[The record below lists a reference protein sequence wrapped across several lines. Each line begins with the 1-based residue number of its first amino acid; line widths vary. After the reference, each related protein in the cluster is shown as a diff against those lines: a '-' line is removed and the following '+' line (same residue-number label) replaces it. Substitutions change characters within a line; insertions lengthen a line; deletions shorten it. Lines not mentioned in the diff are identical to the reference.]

1 MASRLPLIV
10 PAQIGAANS
19 HTESDVKIVGLK
31 DITVKKKL
39 LLLSGIFLAGLSI
52 FAGLTYVTVNDVKI
66 GGAAYERV
74 ALQQRILDDF
84 TAPDELILEA
94 RLSVV
99 LIALD
104 VQNKSFDNLTGDIAR
119 FKKSKETFETGHQ
132 YWTTHPLSAQ
142 EGDLIAR
149 SYSAARQYLDI
160 ADTQYIPLVQAG
172 KYAEAENVRK
182 QLIQTFGEHERAS
195 LALGDLAN
203 AQVQSLEKQTASMVA
218 SRSFMLVVVA
228 LAVLGL
234 VGVLSLVVSTGIA
247 NPLIATMRVLHQIA
261 SGDLTPRLAIDG
273 KDEVAQMGDALNRM
287 ADELTNTM
295 AEISSE
301 VQVLSSASSELSATS
316 QQLKTSSDST
326 TSQASAVSA
335 AAEQVSQNVQ
345 TVATATEEMTSS
357 IKEIAK
363 NASQA
368 AEVASSA
375 AQLAHNTNATMTMLR
390 ESSGEIGKV
399 IKVITAIAE
408 QTNLLALNATIEA
421 ARAGEAGKGFAVVAN
436 EVKELA
442 KETAKATEDISTKVE
457 KIQLDA
463 NSAVGAIDEITAVI
477 ARINDIQNTIASA
490 VEEQTAATNEIARNI
505 AETSKGSVEI
515 SSNIT
520 GVAQT
525 ASDTQA
531 SASGAQQA
539 ADELLR
545 LATTLSG
552 VVEHFKIDA
561 GAGSRARRS
570 SMVGE
575 AAA

>member
-1 MASRLPLIV
+1 M
-10 PAQIGAANS
+10 
-19 HTESDVKIVGLK
+19 KIVGLK
-31 DITVKKKL
+31 DVTVKKKL
-39 LLLSGIFLAGLSI
+39 LLLSGIFLAGLFI
-52 FAGLTYVTVNDVKI
+52 FAGLSYVTVNDVKI
-66 GGAAYERV
+66 GGAAYEHV
-74 ALQQRILDDF
+74 ALQQRILDEY
-84 TAPDELILEA
+84 TPPDELLLEA

-104 VQNKSFDNLTGDIAR
+104 VQDKSLDNLSADVAR
-119 FKKSKETFETGHQ
+119 FKKAKASFEAGHD
-132 YWTTHPLSAQ
+132 YWATHSPSGP
-142 EGDLIAR
+142 EGELIAK
-149 SYSAARQYLDI
+149 SYSAAKNYLDL
-160 ADTQYIPLVQAG
+160 ADSQYIPLVQAG
-172 KYAEAENVRK
+172 KLTDAANVRK
-182 QLIQTFGEHERAS
+182 QLVAAFAEHETAS
-195 LALGDLAN
+195 KELGELAE
-203 AQVQSLEKQTASMVA
+203 AQVQSLEKQAASMVA
-218 SRSFMLVVVA
+218 SRSFMLIVVA
-228 LAVLGL
+228 LAVIGL
-234 VGVLSLVVSTGIA
+234 VGVLSVVVSTGIA
-247 NPLIATMRVLHQIA
+247 NPLIATMKVLHQIA
-261 SGDLTPRLAIDG
+261 GGDLTPRLEIDG

-287 ADELTNTM
+287 ADELTTTM
-295 AEISSE
+295 SEINSE

-326 TSQASAVSA
+326 TSQANAVSA

-375 AQLAHNTNATMTMLR
+375 AQLAQSTNATMTMLR

-463 NSAVGAIDEITAVI
+463 NSAVAAIDEITAVI

-545 LATTLSG
+545 LATALSG
-552 VVEHFKIDA
+552 VVEHFKIDD
-561 GAGSRARRS
+561 GSSHSKARTNRRS
-570 SMVGE
+570 RTVGE